1 MKAQLT
7 IEYMI
12 SFGVFISLVTYIYL
26 LYSGNI
32 PNFINE
38 VEKEHIRSVGYQL
51 SELLINNPGWLTNWE
66 DGSMNEIKMIGLSNE
81 TENKKN
87 LISLNKVKALNDACL
102 SDYYFVQEKLGL
114 NETFSIYFYTITSTG
129 ERGKPLLNCKP
140 SVTKKTTISAT
151 VRRITSFINT
161 TDGTVGFGELIV
173 EVS

>member
-7 IEYMI
+7 IEYML
-12 SFGVFISLVTYIYL
+12 SFGIFITLVTYIYL

-32 PNFINE
+32 PSFINE
-38 VEKEHIRSVGYQL
+38 VEKEHARSISYQL
-51 SELLINNPGWLTNWE
+51 SELLINDPGWPINWE
-66 DGSMNEIKMIGLSNE
+66 ARAASEIERIGLSNQ

-87 LISLNKVKALNDACL
+87 LISLNKVKSLNGTCL

-114 NETFSIYFYTITSTG
+114 NETFSIYFYSITSTG
-129 ERGKPLLNCKP
+129 ERGKSLLNCKP
-140 SVTKKTTISAT
+140 SVTKKTAISAT
-151 VRRITSFINT
+151 VRRITSFINA